1 MKYKFV
7 FKVEINNV
15 VSIEVSDLNNEN
27 KEKFIIQNEKVLNK

>member
-27 KEKFIIQNEKVLNK
+27 KEKFIIQNEKVLIK